1 MVSWG
6 VGCGQVNYPG
16 VYARVTAQMS
26 WIKEM
31 IADPD
36 SDFDPAPPP
45 PPPPPIT
52 SFPSYSFGGCF
63 ALDTLV
69 TTGSGEQKLMR
80 DLKIGDE
87 VVSDETGAVTQFIGW
102 LDLSRDKKTKMVEVK
117 TDDGEQL
124 TLTLTH
130 ILFYYEDDGKPT
142 PAYAKDLRPGN
153 VLVGGSGEVCLG
165 LSRAKVVKFDF

>member
-6 VGCGQVNYPG
+6 VGCGQANYPG
-16 VYARVTAQMS
+16 VYARVTAHMS

-31 IADPD
+31 IADPN

-87 VVSDETGAVTQFIGW
+87 VVSDETGRLTKFIGW
-102 LDLSRDKKTKMVEVK
+102 MDLSRDKTTKMIEIK
-117 TDDGEQL
+117 TDDGGQL

-130 ILFYYEDDGKPT
+130 ILFYYDEDGKPT
-142 PAYAKDLRPGN
+142 TTYAKDLRPGN
-153 VLVGGSGEVCLG
+153 VLVGGSREVCRF
-165 LSRAKVVKFDF
+165 SQVKCC

>member
-1 MVSWG
+1 
-6 VGCGQVNYPG
+6 
-16 VYARVTAQMS
+16 
-26 WIKEM
+26 M
-31 IADPD
+31 IADPN

-102 LDLSRDKKTKMVEVK
+102 LDLSRDKTTKMIEIK

-130 ILFYYEDDGKPT
+130 ILFYYEEDGKPT
-142 PAYAKDLRPGN
+142 STYAKDLRPGS
-153 VLVGGSGEVCLG
+153 VLVGGLGEVCLD
-165 LSRAKVVKFDF
+165 LSRANVVLMNFFRGK